1 MVMVGVVRFGVSATG
16 DSLTSALH
24 FGGLA
29 AIGVALAAAGY
40 TTVEK
45 APVWLRGVV
54 AVAAS
59 LLGLMTWIMVD
70 PAITKAYSAAVS
82 HIVVAVAAI
91 VAGLWGRRRAA
102 MAPEPEPRGTRRAEP
117 PVRGRRAA
125 R

>member
-1 MVMVGVVRFGVSATG
+1 MVRVGLVKFGVTTAG
-16 DSLTSALH
+16 DSLTTLLH

-29 AIGVALAAAGY
+29 AFGVALAAAGY

-59 LLGLMTWIMVD
+59 LLGLMTWTMVD
-70 PAITKAYSAAVS
+70 PAITKAYSATVS
-82 HIVVAVAAI
+82 HLAAAVAAI
-91 VAGLWGRRRAA
+91 VVGLWGRGRAA
-102 MAPEPEPRGTRRAEP
+102 MASEPEPRGSRRAEP